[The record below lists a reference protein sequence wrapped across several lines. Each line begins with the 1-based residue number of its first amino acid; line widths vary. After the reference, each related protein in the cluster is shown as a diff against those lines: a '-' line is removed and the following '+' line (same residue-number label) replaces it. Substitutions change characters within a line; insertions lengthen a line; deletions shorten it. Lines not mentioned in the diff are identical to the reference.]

1 VDLGRSGVTVPGI
14 RMVDVNEGVLGIEWI
29 DGKSVRQLLPG
40 GAELEDINE
49 LEEVDENENG
59 AADPIAD
66 YGVSRGKTI
75 HMLIGS
81 YSSSVD
87 TLMNMIGVEIA
98 KMHLADIIHGDLTTS
113 NMMLRKKTNDLVH
126 GNTRPCGHLFDV
138 IFRFL

>member
-1 VDLGRSGVTVPGI
+1 
-14 RMVDVNEGVLGIEWI
+14 MVDVNEGVLGIEWI

-66 YGVSRGKTI
+66 YGVSR
-75 HMLIGS
+75 
-81 YSSSVD
+81 D
-87 TLMNMIGVEIA
+87 TLMDMIGVEIA

-113 NMMLRKKTNDLVH
+113 NMMLRKKNK
-126 GNTRPCGHLFDV
+126 
-138 IFRFL
+138 